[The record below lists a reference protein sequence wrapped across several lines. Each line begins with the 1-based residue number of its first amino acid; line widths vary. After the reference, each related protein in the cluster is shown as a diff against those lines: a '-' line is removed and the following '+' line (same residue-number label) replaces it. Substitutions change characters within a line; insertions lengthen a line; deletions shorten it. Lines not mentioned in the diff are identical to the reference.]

1 MAIAPSVFRTPETMP
16 DYDYEI
22 VDSNGEASRGR
33 MEAATRADVVRRLA
47 GDGSTVVAVDEHR
60 EPVAGGFRRGLRA
73 QDVAIAFNE
82 LATLLE
88 SGVALGDAV
97 TAQSRGTHHPRLA
110 AAFDGM
116 ARDLMRGESYL
127 EVLRGSALPLP
138 EYVFQ
143 LVEAGELRGRLAEA
157 LRGAVQQMEYDLRV
171 ASDVRG
177 ALAYPAILIVAG
189 LAAVLVVFT
198 FVVPQFA
205 NLLESGEDLPLLAAL
220 VLNTGVWFNANAWL
234 FVGIVA
240 AVVAVGAALWRR
252 EGFRRRL
259 TNIVAVLPLVRG
271 WFSEVDTAKW
281 ASVMGAMLESRVE
294 LMDALGLA
302 SRGVRISRR
311 KEMLDRAV
319 GRGEK
324 RGGAVGG
331 ARETGRADADGLQS
345 DPRRRTVRTAGGND
359 AGAGEAVRG
368 EQRAA
373 DAAGPHVH
381 RAGGHTADRRVPR
394 NHHDRHDIGDNE
406 CQ

>member
-1 MAIAPSVFRTPETMP
+1 MP

-33 MEAATRADVVRRLA
+33 MEAATRADVVRQLT
-47 GDGSTVVAVDEHR
+47 GSGNTVVAVDEHR

-116 ARDLMRGESYL
+116 ARDLMRGQSYL

-171 ASDVRG
+171 ASDIRG
-177 ALAYPAILIVAG
+177 ALAYPSILIVAG

-205 NLLESGEDLPLLAAL
+205 NLLESGEDLPLLASL
-220 VLNTGVWFNANAWL
+220 VLNTGVWFNANAGL
-234 FVGIVA
+234 FVGMVA
-240 AVVAVGAALWRR
+240 GAAAIAVALFRR

-259 TNIVAVLPLVRG
+259 TNLLAALPLVRG

-319 GRGEK
+319 DEVRSGVTLSEALEK
-324 RGGAVGG
+324 QDALTP
-331 ARETGRADADGLQS
+331 TGYNLIR
-345 DPRRRTVRTAGGND
+345 V
-359 AGAGEAVRG
+359 G
-368 EQRAA
+368 EQSGRLAEMMRALA
-373 DAAGPHVH
+373 KLYEENSA
-381 RAGGHTADRRVPR
+381 RRMRRVLTFIEPAAILL
-394 NHHDRHDIGDNE
+394 IGGFLGTIMIGMILAITNVN
-406 CQ
+406 QIVL

>member
-1 MAIAPSVFRTPETMP
+1 MPE
-16 DYDYEI
+16 YDYET
-22 VDSNGEASRGR
+22 VDSDGQSNRGRVEAASRADAVRQLTRDGR
-33 MEAATRADVVRRLA
+33 
-47 GDGSTVVAVDEHR
+47 TVVAVDEHR
-60 EPVAGGFRRGLRA
+60 APAAGGFRRGLRA

-97 TAQSRGTHHPRLA
+97 TAQSRGTHHPRLQ

-116 ARDLMRGESYL
+116 ARDLMRGQSYL

-171 ASDVRG
+171 ASDIRG

-205 NLLESGEDLPLLAAL
+205 NLLESGDDLPLLASV

-240 AVVAVGAALWRR
+240 AVVAVGVALMRR
-252 EGFRRRL
+252 EGVRRRL
-259 TNIVAVLPLVRG
+259 TNIVAALPLVRG

-281 ASVMGAMLESRVE
+281 ASVMGAMLGSRVE

-311 KEMLDRAV
+311 KAMLDRAV
-319 GRGEK
+319 DDVRSGVALSEALEK
-324 RGGAVGG
+324 QDALTP
-331 ARETGRADADGLQS
+331 TGYNLIR
-345 DPRRRTVRTAGGND
+345 V
-359 AGAGEAVRG
+359 G
-368 EQRAA
+368 EQSGRLAEMMRALA
-373 DAAGPHVH
+373 KLYEENSE
-381 RAGGHTADRRVPR
+381 RRMRRVLTFIEPAAILL
-394 NHHDRHDIGDNE
+394 IGGFLGTIMIGMILAITNVNKIVL
-406 CQ
+406 

>member
-1 MAIAPSVFRTPETMP
+1 MP

-116 ARDLMRGESYL
+116 ARDLMRGQSYL

-252 EGFRRRL
+252 EGVRSRL
-259 TNIVAVLPLVRG
+259 TNIVAALPLVRG

-319 GRGEK
+319 DEVRSGVTLSEALEK
-324 RGGAVGG
+324 QDALTP
-331 ARETGRADADGLQS
+331 TGYNLIR
-345 DPRRRTVRTAGGND
+345 V
-359 AGAGEAVRG
+359 G
-368 EQRAA
+368 EQSGRLAEMMRALA
-373 DAAGPHVH
+373 KLYEENSA
-381 RAGGHTADRRVPR
+381 RRMRRVLTFIEPAAILL
-394 NHHDRHDIGDNE
+394 IGGFLGTIMIGMILAITNVNKIVL
-406 CQ
+406 

>member
-1 MAIAPSVFRTPETMP
+1 MP

-33 MEAATRADVVRRLA
+33 MEAATRADVVRRLT

-116 ARDLMRGESYL
+116 ARDLMRGQSYL

-177 ALAYPAILIVAG
+177 ALAYPTILIVAG

-205 NLLESGEDLPLLAAL
+205 NLLESGEDLPLLASL

-234 FVGIVA
+234 FVGIVVAVA
-240 AVVAVGAALWRR
+240 AVGVALWRR
-252 EGFRRRL
+252 EGVRRRL
-259 TNIVAVLPLVRG
+259 TNLVAALPLVRG

-319 GRGEK
+319 DEVRSGVTLSEALEK
-324 RGGAVGG
+324 QDALTP
-331 ARETGRADADGLQS
+331 TGYNLIR
-345 DPRRRTVRTAGGND
+345 V
-359 AGAGEAVRG
+359 G
-368 EQRAA
+368 EQSGRLAEMMRALA
-373 DAAGPHVH
+373 KLYEENSA
-381 RAGGHTADRRVPR
+381 RRMRRVLTFIEPAAILL
-394 NHHDRHDIGDNE
+394 IGGFLGTIMIGMILAITNVNKIVL
-406 CQ
+406 

>member
-1 MAIAPSVFRTPETMP
+1 MPE
-16 DYDYEI
+16 YDYET
-22 VDSNGEASRGR
+22 VDSNGQASRGR
-33 MEAATRADVVRRLA
+33 VEAASRADVVRQLTR
-47 GDGSTVVAVDEHR
+47 GGSTVVAVDEYR
-60 EPVAGGFRRGLRA
+60 APAVGGLRRGLRA
-73 QDVAIAFNE
+73 RDVAIAFNE

-97 TAQSRGTHHPRLA
+97 TAQGRGTHHPRLA

-116 ARDLMRGESYL
+116 ARDLMRGQSYL

-138 EYVFQ
+138 EYVYQ

-171 ASDVRG
+171 ASDIRG

-205 NLLESGEDLPLLAAL
+205 NLIESGDDLPFLASV

-234 FVGIVA
+234 FAGLVAVAVA
-240 AVVAVGAALWRR
+240 AVVALMRR

-259 TNIVAVLPLVRG
+259 TDIVAALPLVRG

-281 ASVMGAMLESRVE
+281 ASVMGAMLQSRVE
-294 LMDALGLA
+294 LMDALNLA

-319 GRGEK
+319 DEVRSGVALSEALEK
-324 RGGAVGG
+324 QDALTP
-331 ARETGRADADGLQS
+331 TGYNLIR
-345 DPRRRTVRTAGGND
+345 V
-359 AGAGEAVRG
+359 G
-368 EQRAA
+368 EQSGRMAEMMRALA
-373 DAAGPHVH
+373 NLYEENSA
-381 RAGGHTADRRVPR
+381 RRMRRVLTFIEPAAILL
-394 NHHDRHDIGDNE
+394 IGGFLGTIMIGMILAITNVNRIVL
-406 CQ
+406 

>member
-1 MAIAPSVFRTPETMP
+1 MPE
-16 DYDYEI
+16 YDYET
-22 VDSNGEASRGR
+22 VDSGGQSNRGRVEAASRADAVRQLTRDGR
-33 MEAATRADVVRRLA
+33 
-47 GDGSTVVAVDEHR
+47 TVVAVDEHR
-60 EPVAGGFRRGLRA
+60 APAAGGFRRGLRA

-97 TAQSRGTHHPRLA
+97 TAQSRGTHHPRLQ

-116 ARDLMRGESYL
+116 ARDLMRGQSYL

-171 ASDVRG
+171 ASDIRG
-177 ALAYPAILIVAG
+177 ALAYPTILIVAG

-205 NLLESGEDLPLLAAL
+205 NLLESGDDLPLLASV

-234 FVGIVA
+234 FVGVVA
-240 AVVAVGAALWRR
+240 AAVAVGVALMRR
-252 EGFRRRL
+252 EGVRRRL
-259 TNIVAVLPLVRG
+259 TNIVAALPLVRG

-281 ASVMGAMLESRVE
+281 ASVMGAMLSSRVE

-311 KEMLDRAV
+311 KAMLDRAV
-319 GRGEK
+319 DDVRSGVALSEALEK
-324 RGGAVGG
+324 QDALTP
-331 ARETGRADADGLQS
+331 TGYNLIR
-345 DPRRRTVRTAGGND
+345 V
-359 AGAGEAVRG
+359 G
-368 EQRAA
+368 EQSGRLAEMMRALA
-373 DAAGPHVH
+373 KLYEENSE
-381 RAGGHTADRRVPR
+381 RRMRRVLTFIEPAAILL
-394 NHHDRHDIGDNE
+394 IGGFLGTIMIGMILAITNVNKIVL
-406 CQ
+406 